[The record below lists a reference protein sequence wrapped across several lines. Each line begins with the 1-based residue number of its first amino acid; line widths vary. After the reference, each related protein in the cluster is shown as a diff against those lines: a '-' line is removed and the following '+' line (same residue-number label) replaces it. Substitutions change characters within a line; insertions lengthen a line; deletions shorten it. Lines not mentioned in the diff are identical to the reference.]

1 MRRGTAILVVLVIAG
16 LAAAGVFLVMHG
28 RASVTAAT
36 PPPAPPAVPVV
47 AGTVSSG
54 DVPIYLRGI
63 GTVIAYNTDVVRSQI
78 QGQLTKITFTEGQ
91 TVKSGD
97 TLAEIDP
104 RPYQAQLDQM
114 TATRDRDQAQLTN
127 SLADLDRYNQLLA
140 KGDATIQLLDT
151 QKAQVL
157 QLQSAIKSDEALI
170 EAAKVQLEYTKLT
183 SPIAGVTG
191 VRQVDI
197 GNIIHPTDANGLVV
211 VTQIEPISVIFTLPE
226 TNLPEIQQQMAKG
239 PLTVLAYSHDDKIKL
254 DEGKLALVNNE
265 ILQTTGTIQ
274 LKADFPNTAHVLW
287 PGELINARLLL
298 ETRHNGI
305 SIALGGA
312 AGAERR
318 LCLCRRVRPDG
329 AYARRDRGRD
339 QRGTGADR
347 IQASNPTRPSCSRAS
362 TGSSQ
367 AAWSRSCTARR
378 PRAPTCKAPSSRQSR
393 EPLGPLHPPAGRHGV
408 AHGGP
413 AVVRACRLPA
423 DAGLLAAQC
432 QLPDHCRL
440 GAIARRRSGDH
451 GLFSGDAA

>member
-114 TATRDRDQAQLTN
+114 TATRDRDQAQLTD

-305 SIALGGA
+305 SIASSAVQQG
-312 AGAERR
+312 
-318 LCLCRRVRPDG
+318 PNG
-329 AYARRDRGRD
+329 AYVYVVGSDRTVHMRAVTVDEISEGQALIDSGLKPNETVVLEGQYRLEP
-339 QRGTGADR
+339 GSLVEELHGKEAESADLQSAVE
-347 IQASNPTRPSCSRAS
+347 QAIP
-362 TGSSQ
+362 
-367 AAWSRSCTARR
+367 
-378 PRAPTCKAPSSRQSR
+378 
-393 EPLGPLHPPAGRHGV
+393 
-408 AHGGP
+408 
-413 AVVRACRLPA
+413 
-423 DAGLLAAQC
+423 
-432 QLPDHCRL
+432 
-440 GAIARRRSGDH
+440 
-451 GLFSGDAA
+451 